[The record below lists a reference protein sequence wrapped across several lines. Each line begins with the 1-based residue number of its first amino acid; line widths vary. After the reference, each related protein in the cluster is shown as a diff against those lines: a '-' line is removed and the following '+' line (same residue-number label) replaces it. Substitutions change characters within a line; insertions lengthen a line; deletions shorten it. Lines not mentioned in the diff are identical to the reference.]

1 MMRIHFHSL
10 SCLRPLLTA
19 VSLLSCAQATSANDD
34 VRKAIEPLLFENC
47 YECHDDTTSKGS
59 LNLLDLEFEPDKH
72 HNFERWARILER
84 IKTGEMP
91 PPEEGT
97 PLKPEEIASA
107 VKILDAPLL
116 AADLADKKAKG
127 RVNVRRLT
135 RREYEYTMH
144 DLLSI
149 GIPLQV
155 HLPEDPSTHGF
166 ETVASGQQFSHF
178 NLAAY
183 LETADLALE
192 AAFSRFSDFEKPYVK
207 NIPVEKLGPAGHR
220 GGNYRGPE
228 IVGDRAVTWPYG
240 LQFFG
245 RLPATTVPES
255 GWYRITLK
263 GVHGVNAPKGVVWG
277 TLSSGKCVSNTHFN
291 LAAYLETADLA
302 LEAAFS
308 RFSDFE
314 KPYVKNIPVEKL
326 GPAGH
331 RGGNYRGPEIVGDR
345 AVTWPYGLQ
354 FFGRLPATTVP
365 ESGWYRITLKG
376 VHGVNAPKGVVWGT
390 LSSGKCV
397 SNTPVMELISII
409 EATPKRQ
416 DLTFEAWISEDHMLE
431 FKPNDA
437 SYKRVSKGS
446 KGGNVNFKGTS
457 NLKDGSVGLATTG
470 IRMERIYP
478 EGTREEVKA
487 KLFPGLKSETIGS
500 WKKSNDTNEETVKAM
515 EKTIQ
520 RFADR
525 AFRRPV
531 KAEDIQGYFSIAR
544 EMATDK
550 DYSTLDGLKAAYRAI
565 LCSPRF
571 LTLPE
576 NSGKIDDHALASR
589 LSYMLWNSMPD
600 AQLRKIADEG
610 RLSDGKVR
618 HEQAARLLSD
628 PKSERFINA
637 FTDQWLNLKEIN
649 FTAPDRRLYK
659 TFDPIV
665 QESMLLETRAFV
677 SDLIASN
684 RNISNLISSDHAML
698 NERLVRFYQMK
709 TTKVI
714 PGKGLQKVSIKGSPR
729 GGLITQ
735 GAVLKVT
742 ADGTTTSPVVRGVWM
757 AERILGMEIP
767 PPPPGVPAVEPD
779 IRGAVSIRDQL
790 EKHRNSVDC
799 ASCHRKLDPA
809 GFALESFDPV
819 GNWRTKYGTVK
830 NAATVDPSGIT
841 PDGKAFEG
849 ILQWKN
855 IYTGRRDL
863 LTEGFA
869 KQLITYATGA
879 PPRYSDRDS
888 VQKIL
893 VHAREKKYGMKSI
906 VHAVVAS
913 EAFLEK

>member
-166 ETVASGQQFSHF
+166 ETVASGQQFS
-178 NLAAY
+178 
-183 LETADLALE
+183 
-192 AAFSRFSDFEKPYVK
+192 
-207 NIPVEKLGPAGHR
+207 
-220 GGNYRGPE
+220 
-228 IVGDRAVTWPYG
+228 
-240 LQFFG
+240 
-245 RLPATTVPES
+245 
-255 GWYRITLK
+255 
-263 GVHGVNAPKGVVWG
+263 
-277 TLSSGKCVSNTHFN
+277 HFN